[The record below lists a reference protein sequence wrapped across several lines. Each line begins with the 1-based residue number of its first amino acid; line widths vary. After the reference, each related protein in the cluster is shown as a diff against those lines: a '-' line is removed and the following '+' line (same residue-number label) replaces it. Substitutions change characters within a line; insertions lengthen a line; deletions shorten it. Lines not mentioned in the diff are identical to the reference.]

1 MTMKNTRGE
10 SGKQAGLILPDRR
23 PGPFK
28 GKIGQTADKSTAAFP
43 VTRVAPIGAPNVL
56 LILLDDVGFGAT
68 STFGGPVPTPTLE
81 KLAEKGLRYTRWQT
95 TALCSP
101 TRAALLTG
109 RNHHQVGA
117 GVIAEIST
125 GFPGYDAIMPDT
137 AKTVGE
143 ILKENGYNTAWFG
156 KNHNTPDYETSQ
168 AGPFDQWPTGMG
180 FEYFFGFNGG
190 DTNQWAPALVEN
202 TRPVEAPT
210 DDPNYHFMTD
220 MTERSISWIRNQ
232 KSIAPNK
239 PFLVYFAP
247 GATHAPHHTPKE
259 WIAKFKGQFDQG
271 WNKVGEETFA
281 RMKQKGIIPKNT
293 QYNEIPEEV
302 GVWDKLDA
310 DRKKVYARM
319 MEVYAGYLAY
329 ADAEIGRLIE
339 SLTELGVEDNTLVIY
354 AAGDN
359 GASAEGGFGGTLNE
373 VAADFNS
380 YRPDNI
386 KDYLKRIDEIG
397 GPTGYNHYPV
407 GWAIA
412 MNSPLKYAKRQAS
425 HFGGTRNGLVISW
438 PNGIKD
444 AGGMRSQFHHAIDI
458 VPTILEAAGIPQPKV
473 VNGVKQTPMSG
484 VSMLYTFKAKNRSAP
499 STRKTQYF
507 EMGGARALYNDGWV
521 AATTHGQKPWTDHRL
536 DVPFEQDTW
545 ELYDISKD
553 FSEHDDVVARFP
565 AKLKAL
571 KAKFLVEAKKYD
583 VLPLDDRGPER
594 FSAKLTGR
602 PLGPAEGLT
611 KFTYYP
617 GMIRLPEGSAPD
629 IKNRSFVVN
638 ARVDIPA
645 KGAEGILITQGGL
658 FAGWGLMI
666 RNGKPD
672 FTYNWLQEEIT
683 HIAGESALSS
693 GQHIIRFDFKYDGG
707 GMGKGGTGTLSVDGK
722 QVAQGRIE
730 KTVPNRFSLDE
741 TLDVGEDTGTPLTT
755 DYKVP
760 FRFTGGIESVT
771 VELL

>member
-1 MTMKNTRGE
+1 MTMKNTRA
-10 SGKQAGLILPDRR
+10 KIDKKVGLILPDRR

-28 GKIGQTADKSTAAFP
+28 GKIGETVNKSKAVFP
-43 VTRVAPIGAPNVL
+43 ITRSASKDAPNVL

-68 STFGGPVPTPTLE
+68 STFGGPVPTPALE
-81 KLAEKGLRYTRWQT
+81 KLAEKGLRYNRWHT

-117 GVIAEIST
+117 GVIAEVST

-137 AKTVGE
+137 AMTVGE

-168 AGPFDQWPTGMG
+168 AGPFKQWPTGMG

-202 TRPVEAPT
+202 TRPLEAPA

-220 MTERSISWIRNQ
+220 MTERAISWIRNQ

-310 DRKKVYARM
+310 DRKKVYTRM

-329 ADAEIGRLIE
+329 ADAEIGRLID
-339 SLTELGVEDNTLVIY
+339 SLTELGIENNTLVIY

-386 KDYLKRIDEIG
+386 KNYLKRIDEIG

-438 PNGIKD
+438 PNGIKG
-444 AGGMRSQFHHAIDI
+444 AGGMRTQFHHAIDI

-473 VNGVKQTPMSG
+473 VNGVEQTPMSG
-484 VSMLYTFKAKNRSAP
+484 VSMLYTFKVKNRSAP

-507 EMGGARALYNDGWV
+507 EMGGARALYSEGWV
-521 AATTHGQKPWTDHRL
+521 AATTHGQIPWSDHRL
-536 DVPFEQDTW
+536 DLPFEQDIW

-553 FSEHDDVVARFP
+553 FSEHDDVAARFP

-571 KAKFLVEAKKYD
+571 KAKFLAEARKYD

-629 IKNRSFVVN
+629 IKNRSFVVT
-638 ARVDIPA
+638 ASVHIPA
-645 KGAEGILITQGGL
+645 RGAEGILITQGGL

-683 HIAGESALSS
+683 HISGNSALSS
-693 GQHIIRFDFKYDGG
+693 GKHVIRFEFKYDGG
-707 GMGKGGTGTLSVDGK
+707 GMGKGGNGTLSVDGH
-722 QVAQGRIE
+722 QVAQGRID

-760 FRFTGGIESVT
+760 FRFTGGIDSVI
-771 VELL
+771 VELF

>member
-1 MTMKNTRGE
+1 MEKPRAASN
-10 SGKQAGLILPDRR
+10 KKDGLILPDRR
-23 PGPFK
+23 PGVFK
-28 GKIGQTADKSTAAFP
+28 GKIGSSIKTSKAVFP
-43 VTRVAPIGAPNVL
+43 VTRAAPATAPNVL

-68 STFGGPVPTPTLE
+68 STFGGPVPTPALE
-81 KLAEKGLRYTRWQT
+81 KLAQKGLRYNHWHT

-117 GVIAEIST
+117 GVIAEVST

-143 ILKENGYNTAWFG
+143 ILRENGYNTAWFG

-202 TRPVEAPT
+202 TRPLEAPT
-210 DDPNYHFMTD
+210 TDPSYHFMTD
-220 MTERSISWIRNQ
+220 MTDRSISWIRNQ

-239 PFLVYFAP
+239 PFFVYFAP

-281 RMKQKGIIPKNT
+281 RMKQKGIIPANT
-293 QYNEIPEEV
+293 KYNEIPEEV

-319 MEVYAGYLAY
+319 MEVYAGFLAY
-329 ADAEIGRLIE
+329 ADAEIGRVID
-339 SLTELGVEDNTLVIY
+339 SLKELGIEDNTLVIH
-354 AAGDN
+354 AVGDN

-373 VAADFNS
+373 IAADFNS

-386 KDYLKRIDEIG
+386 QDYLKRIDEIG

-444 AGGMRSQFHHAIDI
+444 AGGMRAQFHHAIDI
-458 VPTILEAAGIPQPKV
+458 VPTILEAAGIPQPRV
-473 VNGVKQTPMSG
+473 VNGVKQTRMSG
-484 VSMLYTFKAKNRSAP
+484 VSMLYTFKTKNRSAP

-507 EMGGARALYNDGWV
+507 EIGGARALYSEGWV
-521 AATTHGQKPWTDHRL
+521 AATTHGQKPWSDHRL
-536 DVPFEQDTW
+536 DVPFEEDTW

-565 AKLKAL
+565 AKLRAL
-571 KAKFLVEAKKYD
+571 KAKFWVEARKYD

-602 PLGPAEGLT
+602 PLGPAQGLT

-617 GMIRLPEGSAPD
+617 GMVRLPEGSAPD
-629 IKNRSFVVN
+629 IKNRSFVVTAN
-638 ARVDIPA
+638 VDIPA
-645 KGAEGILITQGGL
+645 KGAEGVLITQGGL
-658 FAGWGLMI
+658 FAGWGLMV
-666 RNGKPD
+666 RNSKPD

-693 GQHIIRFDFKYDGG
+693 GKHVIRFEFKYDGG
-707 GMGKGGTGTLSVDGK
+707 GVGKGGKGTLSVDDR

-741 TLDVGEDTGTPLTT
+741 TLDVGEDTGTPLTS

-760 FRFTGGIESVT
+760 FKFTGNIDSVT
-771 VELL
+771 VELV